1 VHEHPFPKA
10 AMTIIQR
17 APAREAPFPDRAVRS
32 DCAPA
37 TDECILDVANVQGN
51 ILAGFNKDH
60 QILLFLRIADAAQFR
75 LWLRELTPFVATT
88 EEVLAFNRLF
98 KTLRRRRGKS
108 NVLQVTWMNI
118 AFSSGGLTKLAPR
131 STKEFRDEAFR
142 QGIAAR
148 SLRLGDPEEGE
159 GSKGQWLVG
168 GEDNDADVLL
178 IFAGDD
184 RDDVLAEVA
193 RIEQS
198 IFSGRTPDGR
208 PMRCGVEIVFRQEGA
223 TLPEPL
229 TGHEHFG
236 FLDGVSQPGV
246 RGRTSKDP
254 HSVLTLRQ
262 NPADA
267 DQGKPGQDLLWPG
280 EFVFGY
286 PGQNP
291 GDANAPG
298 KNSLVDKDGNPVA
311 PEWAQDGA
319 YLVFRR
325 LRQDVPGFRRFLRDE
340 GERLGMTPALLG
352 AKIVGRYP
360 SGAPIMITGD
370 LDHETPESHR
380 LGDDDCRNNA
390 FEFGGVGA
398 GGSGED
404 EAVRGGVLGHADAG
418 RAAAGER
425 AAGEKDCRCPAPE
438 EVKPDPE
445 GLRCPFA
452 AHIRKTYPRDDRGTI
467 ADEDDLNEATTQTHR
482 LLRRGIPFGPPY
494 PLDPPPGHEDSG
506 DRGLLFLAYQT
517 SIVDQFEF
525 VQTAWANNVEF
536 KDRTDQDGLRS
547 GFDLIIGQNGG
558 RTRDFV
564 IPREDG
570 TRLLVTAPRD
580 WVIPTGGGYFFSPSI
595 RALQELAAGTIS

>member
-1 VHEHPFPKA
+1 
-10 AMTIIQR
+10 MTIIER
-17 APAREAPFPDRAVRS
+17 FPAREAPFPERAVRS

-37 TDECILDVANVQGN
+37 SDEDVLNVANVQGN

-60 QILLFLRIADAAQFR
+60 QVLLFLRITDAEQFR
-75 LWLRELTPFVATT
+75 VWLGELTPFVATT

-98 KTLRRRRGKS
+98 KLLRRRRGES

-118 AFSSGGLTKLAPR
+118 AFSFGGLAKLAPGG
-131 STKEFRDEAFR
+131 TEEFRDEAFR
-142 QGIAAR
+142 HGMAAR
-148 SLRLGDPEEGE
+148 SRDLGDPAEGE
-159 GSKGQWLVG
+159 GSTAQWLVG
-168 GEDNDADVLL
+168 GEDNEAEVLL
-178 IFAGDD
+178 VFAGDD

-208 PMRCGVEIVFRQEGA
+208 PLRCGVEIVFRQEGA

-236 FLDGVSQPGV
+236 FLDGVSQPGL
-246 RGRTSKDP
+246 RGRTSRDP
-254 HSVLTLRQ
+254 HSVITLRQ
-262 NPADA
+262 NPSNPE
-267 DQGKPGQDLLWPG
+267 QGKPGQDLIWPG

-286 PGQNP
+286 PGQDP
-291 GDANAPG
+291 RDVHAPG
-298 KNSLVDKDGNPVA
+298 ENSLFDGGERVA

-325 LRQDVPGFRRFLRDE
+325 LRQDVPGFRHFLRE
-340 GERLGMTPALLG
+340 AAESLSITPDLLG

-370 LDHETPESHR
+370 LARETRASHK
-380 LGDDDCRNNA
+380 LGGDDCRNNA

-398 GGSGED
+398 GGEEGGEG
-404 EAVRGGVLGHADAG
+404 ERGGVRGHEAG
-418 RAAAGER
+418 APAAAER
-425 AAGEKDCRCPAPE
+425 GTGEKDCRCPAPA
-438 EVKPDPE
+438 EVEPDPD

-467 ADEDDLNEATTQTHR
+467 SPELNEATTQTHR

-494 PLDPPPGHEDSG
+494 PLDPPPEHRDSG

-525 VQTAWANNVEF
+525 VQQAWANNPDF
-536 KDRTDQDGLRS
+536 KDVADDEGLRS

-558 RTRDFV
+558 GEREFVLPTRDGRKIV
-564 IPREDG
+564 RAG
-570 TRLLVTAPRD
+570 QD

-595 RALQELAAGTIS
+595 RALQGLADGSIR